1 MTDSKNTIFVD
12 TVNAHDEIDVLIKFA
27 GWNVKKTRIT
37 PIDKVFGTTTDG
49 STFGFR
55 LPEDREAT
63 AYPTSKGY
71 AVKEFIRAMF
81 GRSPK
86 HKGDVSA
93 DVRYIRVAGVVGT
106 THNVRF
112 TESATLPSH
121 IPSMPQLR
129 SIRSGRM
136 INRPVIKSI
145 YKVDGDALVRDTEME
160 NVLSVNKAR
169 FIDFE

>member
-27 GWNVKKTRIT
+27 GWNVKKTHIT

-55 LPEDREAT
+55 FPEDRQAK

-71 AVKEFIRAMF
+71 AVKEFVRAMF

-93 DVRYIRVAGVVGT
+93 DVRYIRVAGTVGT

-112 TESATLPSH
+112 SESATVPSH
-121 IPSMPQLR
+121 IPHVR
-129 SIRSGRM
+129 YIRSGRM
-136 INRPVIKSI
+136 INRPVIKGI

-169 FIDFE
+169 FIDFK

>member
-1 MTDSKNTIFVD
+1 MTDSKNTIFAH
-12 TVNAHDEIDVLIKFA
+12 TVNVHDEIDILIKFA
-27 GWNVKKTRIT
+27 GWNTRKTRIT
-37 PIDKVFGTTTDG
+37 AINKVFGTTADG

-55 LPEDREAT
+55 LPEDREAK

-93 DVRYIRVAGVVGT
+93 DVRYIRVAGTVGT
-106 THNVRF
+106 THSVRF
-112 TESATLPSH
+112 TESATLPAS
-121 IPSMPQLR
+121 PSMPHLR
-129 SIRSGRM
+129 SILSGRM
-136 INRPVIKSI
+136 INRPVIKGI

-160 NVLSVNKAR
+160 YVLSVNKAR

>member
-27 GWNVKKTRIT
+27 GWNTRKTRIT
-37 PIDKVFGTTTDG
+37 AINKVFGTTADG

-55 LPEDREAT
+55 LPEDREAK

-86 HKGDVSA
+86 HEGDVSA
-93 DVRYIRVAGVVGT
+93 DVRYIRVAGTVGT
-106 THNVRF
+106 THNLRF
-112 TESATLPSH
+112 TESATLP
-121 IPSMPQLR
+121 PTPTMPYLR
-129 SIRSGRM
+129 SILSGRM
-136 INRPVIKSI
+136 INRPVIKGI

-169 FIDFE
+169 FINFE